1 MNRQATSRF
10 RVLRPILG
18 FFAIALLDGVC
29 ILSAFAASNFF
40 AYLGA
45 GFYFRHL
52 VSILPYFWVFVC
64 VWWWQAYDHRLYVSR
79 QGDALVPQLLSFA
92 RTVFTTVLLAIF
104 VLALLYKYELERTLA
119 LTFGCTTFIF
129 MLFYRTTLRISLFGI
144 RRRGY
149 AYRRILLI
157 GGNERSA
164 RVAQIIG
171 SQRHYGYQIIG
182 ILDDDEPR
190 CEAVKSNGIEYLGRV
205 ERLDEILTRE
215 IVDLVYISLP
225 VKSQYERI
233 MSIAHLCESVGV
245 SVRLVAELF
254 PEKLA
259 SGKLERFGNIPV
271 LSLTQGNSIQ
281 PRKYVQRVLDM
292 ATSAA
297 VLVVAAPVMIV
308 AVIGIWIES
317 RGPILM
323 RGTDTGSPGR
333 SSLRFRTGRSGGT
346 GLTRTGRVL
355 ATSGLDELPGLF
367 GVLLGG
373 VDPVARVDSMRP
385 GRPAPADVSA

>member
-29 ILSAFAASNFF
+29 IFSAFVASNLFV
-40 AYLGA
+40 APKA
-45 GFYFRHL
+45 EFYFRHL
-52 VSILPYFWVFVC
+52 VATLPYFWVFVC
-64 VWWWQAYDHRLYVSR
+64 LWWWQAYDHRLYVSR

-104 VLALLYKYELERTLA
+104 VLALLYKHELERTLA

-129 MLFYRTTLRISLFGI
+129 MLLYRTTLRISLFGI

-149 AYRRILLI
+149 AYRRILLV

-164 RVAQIIG
+164 RVARIIS

-182 ILDDDEPR
+182 ILDDDERR
-190 CEAVKSNGIEYLGRV
+190 CEEVKSNGIAYLGRV
-205 ERLDEILTRE
+205 ERLDELLTGE
-215 IVDLVYISLP
+215 VVDLVYIALP

-233 MSIAHLCESVGV
+233 MSIAHLCEGVGV

-259 SGKLERFGNIPV
+259 SGKLERFGSIPL
-271 LSLTQGNSIQ
+271 LSLTPGNSIQ

-297 VLVVAAPVMIV
+297 VLVVAAPIMI
-308 AVIGIWIES
+308 ATAIGIWSEFQ
-317 RGPILM
+317 GPILV
-323 RGTDTGSPGR
+323 RGTAAESSGR
-333 SSLRFRTGRSGGT
+333 SLRFRTERSGGA
-346 GLTRTGRVL
+346 GVTRTGRIL
-355 ATSGLDELPGLF
+355 ATTGLDELPGLF
-367 GVLLGG
+367 GVLLGR
-373 VDPVARVDSMRP
+373 VDPVTRESGMNAV
-385 GRPAPADVSA
+385 RPAPVDFRA